1 MATLIEVQEELKK
14 SKKECR
20 ELRKIV
26 KEFEIREK
34 FYQERLERAHE
45 KNAEIRR
52 QRDNMTMDDV
62 ARMQKARA
70 EYVEKFVKDKDI
82 AEAFDEQSKI
92 KLDSKGIN
100 SEEKDNERKD

>member
-52 QRDNMTMDDV
+52 QIYNMTMDDV
-62 ARMQKARA
+62 AKMQKAKA
-70 EYVEKFVKDKDI
+70 EYVEKFVKDKEI
-82 AEAFDEQSKI
+82 AEAFDEQAKK
-92 KLDSKGIN
+92 KLGLKGDDSD
-100 SEEKDNERKD
+100 EKNK

>member
-1 MATLIEVQEELKK
+1 
-14 SKKECR
+14 
-20 ELRKIV
+20 
-26 KEFEIREK
+26 
-34 FYQERLERAHE
+34 
-45 KNAEIRR
+45 
-52 QRDNMTMDDV
+52 MTMDDV